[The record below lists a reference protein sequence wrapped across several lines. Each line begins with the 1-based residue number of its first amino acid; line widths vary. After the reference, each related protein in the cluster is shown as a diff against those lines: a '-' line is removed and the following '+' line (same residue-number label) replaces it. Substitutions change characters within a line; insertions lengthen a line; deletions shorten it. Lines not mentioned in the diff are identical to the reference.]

1 MKDEREKQNFSFVPL
16 CDLRVQKMNLQILP
30 EIEIIEESE
39 TELEPLYKVIIHNDN
54 VTPMD
59 FVVHILKTI
68 FYLGVD
74 RASEIMLTAHV
85 NGNAYVQTLAKSE
98 AEKRI
103 DKAHVESNNAGYP
116 LKFSTEPE

>member
-1 MKDEREKQNFSFVPL
+1 MQSVA
-16 CDLRVQKMNLQILP
+16 KMNLQVLP
-30 EIEIIEESE
+30 EIEILEDSE
-39 TELEPLYKVIIHNDN
+39 TALEPLYKVLIHNDN

-59 FVVHILKTI
+59 FVVHILKTV

-74 RASEIMLTAHV
+74 RASEIMMTAHI

-103 DKAHVESNNAGYP
+103 DKAHFESNNAGYP
-116 LKFSTEPE
+116 LNFTMERE

>member
-1 MKDEREKQNFSFVPL
+1 
-16 CDLRVQKMNLQILP
+16 MNLQTLP
-30 EIEIIEESE
+30 EIEILEESE
-39 TELEPLYKVIIHNDN
+39 TALEPLYKIIIHNDN

-68 FYLGVD
+68 FYLGND
-74 RASEIMLTAHV
+74 RASEIMLTAHI

-103 DKAHVESNNAGYP
+103 DRAQFESDNAGYP
-116 LKFSTEPE
+116 LHFSMEPE

>member
-1 MKDEREKQNFSFVPL
+1 
-16 CDLRVQKMNLQILP
+16 MNAQILP
-30 EIEIIEESE
+30 EIEILEDSE

-74 RASEIMLTAHV
+74 RASEIMMTAHV
-85 NGNAYVQTLAKSE
+85 NGNAYVQTLAQSE
-98 AEKRI
+98 AKKRI
-103 DKAHVESNNAGYP
+103 DRAQFESNNAGYP
-116 LKFSTEPE
+116 LKFTIEPE

>member
-1 MKDEREKQNFSFVPL
+1 MNF
-16 CDLRVQKMNLQILP
+16 QTLP
-30 EIEIIEESE
+30 EIEILEDSE
-39 TELEPLYKVIIHNDN
+39 TALEPLYKVLIHNDN

-59 FVVHILKTI
+59 FVVHILKTV

-74 RASEIMLTAHV
+74 RASEIMMTAHI

-103 DKAHVESNNAGYP
+103 DKAHFESNNAGYP
-116 LKFSTEPE
+116 LNFTMERE

>member
-1 MKDEREKQNFSFVPL
+1 MQN
-16 CDLRVQKMNLQILP
+16 QILP
-30 EIEIIEESE
+30 EIEIVEESE

-68 FYLGVD
+68 FFLGND

-85 NGNAYVQTLAKSE
+85 NGSAYVQTLAKSE

-103 DKAHVESNNAGYP
+103 DKAHFESNNAGYP
-116 LKFSTEPE
+116 LKFTMEPE

>member
-1 MKDEREKQNFSFVPL
+1 MPL
-16 CDLRVQKMNLQILP
+16 RTLCGKKMNAQILP
-30 EIEIIEESE
+30 EIEILEDSE

-74 RASEIMLTAHV
+74 RASEIMMTAHV

-103 DKAHVESNNAGYP
+103 GKSDFESNNAGYP
-116 LKFSTEPE
+116 LKFTIEPE